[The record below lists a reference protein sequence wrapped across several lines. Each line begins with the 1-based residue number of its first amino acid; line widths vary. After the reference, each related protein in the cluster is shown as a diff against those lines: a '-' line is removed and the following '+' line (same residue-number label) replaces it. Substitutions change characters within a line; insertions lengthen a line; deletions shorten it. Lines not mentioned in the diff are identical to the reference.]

1 MDRNDLKKINE
12 INKKIPMVRR
22 TVGSKWSKIKKIN
35 EINKTILTV
44 CGTVGSKWAKIQKG
58 KQNKLKTLT
67 VYIFTQ
73 FQYES
78 EK

>member
-1 MDRNDLKKINE
+1 MKPIKKYLLFVEPLHQNDLKQKKINE
-12 INKKIPMVRR
+12 INLKIPTVRR
-22 TVGSKWSKIKKIN
+22 
-35 EINKTILTV
+35 
-44 CGTVGSKWAKIQKG
+44 TVGSKWAKIQKG

-73 FQYES
+73 FQCES